1 MSTLENYTDA
11 ESELYQYE
19 AAYSYAV
26 NDGMTI
32 TPGIFIKEVSN
43 ADDQTG
49 VIVKTS
55 FSF

>member
-1 MSTLENYTDA
+1 MSTLENYLDT
-11 ESELYQYE
+11 ETELYQYE

-32 TPGIFIKEVSN
+32 TPGIFIKETTG
-43 ADDQTG
+43 DDETG
-49 VIVKTS
+49 VVLKTS

>member
-1 MSTLENYTDA
+1 MSTLENYLDT
-11 ESELYQYE
+11 ETELYQYE

-26 NDGMTI
+26 NDGVTI
-32 TPGIFIKEVSN
+32 TPGIFIKEVAN

>member
-1 MSTLENYTDA
+1 MSTQEDYTDA
-11 ESELYQYE
+11 QTELYQYE

-32 TPGIFIKEVSN
+32 TPGIFITEVDG

-49 VIVKTS
+49 VILKTS